1 MRLIQRIRR
10 AVAAAAQSTKI
21 PARDQIEDR
30 YKWDL
35 KSIYDSD
42 DAWEVDFARIQ
53 EWTPELTTFKG
64 RLGESA
70 EVLLECLKTGD
81 RIRETLGRLS
91 VYAHLKRDQDTRV
104 SSYLAMSDRI
114 ARAATSVG
122 ESMSYFAPEL
132 LALEDGR
139 LNAFISSCKDL
150 EIYRHSLDDILRTR
164 KHTLSAREEE
174 IVSMTAEMAR
184 GPHTIFSM
192 LDNADLKFP
201 TIKDESGNP
210 AELTKGR
217 YYRFMES
224 SDRRVRKEAFEA
236 FYGTYRNYKNTWAAT
251 LHSNLKR
258 SVFYARV
265 RRYESTLHSALD
277 GYNIPLSVFE
287 NLVDTVSANLEPLHR
302 YSALRKR
309 VLALDDLQPYDMS
322 TPLIS
327 KAQMTYTYEEAVE
340 LVKAG
345 LKPMGAEYCEV
356 LDRAFEDGWIDVH
369 ESEGKRSGAYSS
381 GSYGTRPYILL
392 NFNNTL
398 DSVFTLAH
406 ELGHSLHSYHSIK
419 AQPLISSD
427 YAIFVAEVASTA
439 SESLLMTHL
448 LNKTDD
454 RDTRLYLL
462 NHWLDQIR
470 GTFFTQVMFARF
482 EWEIH
487 KRAEEGKPL
496 TQESLGEMF
505 GELYLQFHGSE
516 MSAHPLNV
524 YGWCRIPHFYLNYYV
539 YQYAT
544 GYAAASALSQ
554 GILANGDAA
563 LKPYL
568 EFLGSG
574 SSAYP
579 IELLQR
585 AGVDMTQPAPIT
597 DTIDLFKRLLTEFEE
612 LLQPAAS

>member
-1 MRLIQRIRR
+1 MQLIQRIRR

-21 PARDQIEDR
+21 PARDDIESQ

-42 DAWEVDFARIQ
+42 EAWEVDFARIL

-70 EVLLECLKTGD
+70 EVLLECLQTGD

-91 VYAHLKRDQDTRV
+91 VYAHLKRDEDTRV
-104 SSYLAMSDRI
+104 STYLAMSDRI

-132 LALEDGR
+132 LSLDAGQLD
-139 LNAFISSCKDL
+139 AFIEGCNDL
-150 EIYRHSLDDILRTR
+150 EIYRHSLNDILRTR

-184 GPHTIFSM
+184 GPQTIFSM

-201 TIKDESGNP
+201 TITDESGNP

-224 SDRRVRKEAFEA
+224 PDRRVRKDAFEA
-236 FYGTYRNYKNTWAAT
+236 FYGTYRDYKNTWAAT

-265 RRYESTLHSALD
+265 RNYDSTLHSALD
-277 GYNIPLSVFE
+277 SYNIPLTVFK
-287 NLVDTVSANLEPLHR
+287 NLVSTVIENLEPLHR

-309 VLALDDLQPYDMS
+309 VLDLDDLQPYDMA

-327 KAQMTYTYEEAVE
+327 NTQKNYTYQEAVT

-345 LKPMGAEYCEV
+345 LKPMGTEYCAV

-381 GSYGTRPYILL
+381 GTYGTKPYILL
-392 NFNNTL
+392 NYNNTL

-406 ELGHSLHSYHSIK
+406 ELGHSLHSYHAIK
-419 AQPLISSD
+419 AQPIVSSD

-439 SESLLMTHL
+439 SEALLMTHL
-448 LNKTDD
+448 LNETND
-454 RDTRLYLL
+454 RNTRLYLI

-470 GTFFTQVMFARF
+470 GTFFTQVMFAKF

-487 KRAEEGKPL
+487 KRTETGQPL
-496 TQESLGEMF
+496 TQENLGEIF
-505 GELYLQFHGSE
+505 GELYLQFHGSP
-516 MSAHPLNV
+516 MTDNPLNI

-544 GYAAASALSQ
+544 GYAAASTLSQ
-554 GILANGDAA
+554 GILTHGDAA

-568 EFLGSG
+568 EFLSSG

-585 AGVDMTQPAPIT
+585 AGVDMTQPEPIT
-597 DTIDLFKRLLTEFEE
+597 ATISLFKRLLTEFEE
-612 LLQPAAS
+612 LLKPAAS

>member
-10 AVAAAAQSTKI
+10 AIAAAAQSAKI
-21 PARDQIEDR
+21 PTRDDIEAR

-42 DAWEVDFARIQ
+42 EAWEVDFARIS

-70 EVLLECLKTGD
+70 EVLLECLQSGD

-91 VYAHLKRDQDTRV
+91 VYAHLKRDEDTRV
-104 SSYLAMSDRI
+104 STYLAMSDRI

-132 LALEDGR
+132 LALDAGR
-139 LNAFISSCKDL
+139 LDTFIAGCKDL
-150 EIYRHSLDDILRTR
+150 EIYRHSLNDILRTR
-164 KHTLSAREEE
+164 AHTLSAREEE

-184 GPHTIFSM
+184 GPQTIFSM

-201 TIKDESGNP
+201 TITDESGNS

-224 SDRRVRKEAFEA
+224 PDRRVRKDAFEA
-236 FYGTYRNYKNTWAAT
+236 FYGTYSNYKNTWAAA

-258 SVFYARV
+258 SVFYTRV
-265 RRYESTLHSALD
+265 RNYDSTLHSALD
-277 GYNIPLSVFE
+277 GYNIPLTVFE
-287 NLVDTVSANLEPLHR
+287 NLVSTVIANLKPLHH

-309 VLALDDLQPYDMS
+309 VLDLDDLQPYDMS

-327 KAQMTYTYEEAVE
+327 KAQKNYTYQEAVT

-345 LKPMGAEYCEV
+345 LKPMGDEYCAV

-381 GSYGTRPYILL
+381 GTYGTKPYILL
-392 NFNNTL
+392 NYNNTL

-406 ELGHSLHSYHSIK
+406 ELGHSLHSYHATR
-419 AQPLISSD
+419 AQPLVNSD

-439 SESLLMTHL
+439 SEALLMTHL
-448 LNKTDD
+448 LNETDD
-454 RDTRLYLL
+454 RNTRLYLI

-470 GTFFTQVMFARF
+470 GTFFTQVMFAKF

-487 KRAEEGKPL
+487 KRAEAGQPL
-496 TQESLGEMF
+496 TQEHLGEMF
-505 GELYLQFHGSE
+505 GELYLQFHGSP
-516 MSAHPLNV
+516 MAAHPLNI

-544 GYAAASALSQ
+544 GYAAASSLSQ
-554 GILANGDAA
+554 GILTHGDTA

-568 EFLGSG
+568 EFLSSG

-585 AGVDMTQPAPIT
+585 AGVDMTQPEPIT
-597 DTIDLFKRLLTEFEE
+597 ATISLFKRLLTEFEE
-612 LLQPAAS
+612 LLKPAAS

>member
-10 AVAAAAQSTKI
+10 AVAAAAQSAKV
-21 PARDQIEDR
+21 PARDEIEDQ
-30 YKWDL
+30 YQWDL

-42 DAWEVDFARIQ
+42 EAWEVDFARIT

-114 ARAATSVG
+114 ARAATLVG
-122 ESMSYFAPEL
+122 ESISYFAPEL
-132 LALEDGR
+132 LSLDAER
-139 LNAFISSCKDL
+139 LDKFISGNKDL
-150 EIYRHSLDDILRTR
+150 EIYKHSLDDILRTR
-164 KHTLSAREEE
+164 NHTLTAREEE

-192 LDNADLKFP
+192 LDNADLTFP
-201 TIKDESGNP
+201 TIEDESGQP

-224 SDRRVRKEAFEA
+224 TDRRVRKDAFEA

-265 RRYESTLHSALD
+265 RKYDSTLHSALD
-277 GYNIPLSVFE
+277 GYNIPLTVFE
-287 NLVDTVSANLEPLHR
+287 NLVGTVNANLEPLHQ

-309 VLALDDLQPYDMS
+309 VLALDDLHPYDMAA
-322 TPLIS
+322 PLIS
-327 KAQMTYTYEEAVE
+327 SAQRTYTYEEAVT

-345 LKPMGAEYCEV
+345 LKPMGTEYCAV

-381 GSYGTRPYILL
+381 GTYGTKPYILL
-392 NFNNTL
+392 NYNNTL

-419 AQPLISSD
+419 EQPLVNSD

-448 LNKTDD
+448 LNETDD

-470 GTFFTQVMFARF
+470 GTFFTQVMFAQF

-487 KRAEEGKPL
+487 KRAEAGKPL
-496 TQESLGEMF
+496 TQETLGEIF
-505 GELYLQFHGSE
+505 GEMYLKFHGPE
-516 MSAHPLNV
+516 MNAHPLNTF
-524 YGWCRIPHFYLNYYV
+524 GWCRIPHFYLNYYV

-554 GILANGDAA
+554 DILAHGDTA

-568 EFLGSG
+568 EFLSSG

-597 DTIDLFKRLLTEFEE
+597 DTIALFKRLLTEFEE
-612 LLQPAAS
+612 LLKPAAS